1 VAAAVVLLLAGP
13 LLLVTSHVS
22 RKLGQQSE
30 QVFHPSDDQL
40 VMLRDGSTMLVK
52 KHSVAQRIADWI
64 KRETKG
70 EETFEVGNSNF
81 APGSATLSHD
91 GWEHVGQFARMLNAH
106 RNVRAVFL
114 FSPFHGDPTTVK
126 IEHLRANR
134 LQDELVKDGV
144 DDEQVAVA
152 PEAFKPGH
160 NAAKDEGLEVV
171 LTNRT

>member
-1 VAAAVVLLLAGP
+1 MTAAVALLLAGP
-13 LLLVTSHVS
+13 LLLVASHVS
-22 RKLGQQSE
+22 KKLGQQSE

-52 KHSVAQRIADWI
+52 KHSAAQRIADWI

-91 GWEHVGQFARMLNAH
+91 GWEHVGQFARMLKAH
-106 RNVRAVFL
+106 YNVRAVFL
-114 FSPFHGDPTTVK
+114 FSQFHGDAGTLQL
-126 IEHLRANR
+126 EHLRANR
-134 LQDELVKDGV
+134 LHDQLVKDGV
-144 DDEQVAVA
+144 REQQIAVA
-152 PEAFKPGH
+152 PEAFRPGH
-160 NAAKDEGLEVV
+160 DTSKDEGLQVV